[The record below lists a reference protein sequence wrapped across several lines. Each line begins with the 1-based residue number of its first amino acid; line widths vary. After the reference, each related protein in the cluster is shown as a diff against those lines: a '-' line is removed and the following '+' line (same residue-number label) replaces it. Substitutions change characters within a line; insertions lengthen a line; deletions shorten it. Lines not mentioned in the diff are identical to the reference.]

1 MTASKTFQDL
11 PVFGSFEAY
20 AQDPLGFYV
29 SARDQG
35 DIVQMFGESGQ
46 FVVNDPELIREV
58 LVTKHEHF
66 IKGREIQ
73 VLKPVFGEGVLTSEK
88 AENRRQRQ
96 MVHPHFSMKQVT
108 SYAEVMTS
116 LTEAQ
121 AAQWRVGEVRN
132 ITDEMMLIT
141 SDIIAHTVF
150 GTSVKGYTADL
161 GPAMENAHTHLVA
174 IMDSD
179 GQETPE
185 VLEQRDREL
194 GESVEKLNQVL
205 YGLIEESKKNSAR
218 SGQSRDLVSIFLRAG
233 MSEKELRDQIMTV
246 FLAGHETTAN
256 TLAWAWFLLSQHP
269 EVERKFHQELED
281 VLGGRTPTA
290 ADYDKLTYTQQ
301 IVQETLRVYPAAW
314 VITRE
319 VDSDVEIGG
328 YQFLKGQTMQFCQ
341 FSTHRDPKW
350 FENPDAFIP
359 ERFAGGELLKQ
370 IPEYAYFPFGGGQRL
385 CTGFNFALL
394 EAVLVLATVGQKYK
408 LSLVEGTE
416 VVPLP
421 LVTLRAHNLQMKI
434 EAR

>member
-20 AQDPLGFYV
+20 AQDPLGFYL
-29 SARDQG
+29 SIRDQG

-66 IKGREIQ
+66 IKGREVQ
-73 VLKPVFGEGVLTSEK
+73 VLKPVIGEGVLTSEK

-108 SYAEVMTS
+108 SYGEMMTS

-121 AAQWRVGEVRN
+121 IAQWRTGEVRN
-132 ITDEMMLIT
+132 MTDEMMLVT
-141 SDIIAHTVF
+141 LDIITHTMF
-150 GTSVKGYTADL
+150 GTSVKEYTA
-161 GPAMENAHTHLVA
+161 GIAHAMEIAQTHLAA

-179 GQETPE
+179 GQEAPE
-185 VLEQRDREL
+185 VVEQRNREI
-194 GESVEKLNQVL
+194 GEAIGTLDQVL
-205 YGLIEESKKNSAR
+205 YGIIEERRQNPVR
-218 SGQSRDLVSIFLRAG
+218 SERRDLLSMFLRAG
-233 MSEKELRDQIMTV
+233 MSDKELRDQMMSV

-256 TLAWAWFLLSQHP
+256 TLAWTWFLLAQHP
-269 EVERKFHQELED
+269 EVERKFHQELAD

-290 ADYDKLTYTQQ
+290 ADYDKLTYTLQ
-301 IVQETLRVYPAAW
+301 IVQESLRVYPAGW
-314 VITRE
+314 VLTRE

-328 YQFLKGQTMQFCQ
+328 YQFQKGQTMQLCQ

-359 ERFAGGELLKQ
+359 ERFAGDMLKQ
-370 IPEYAYFPFGGGQRL
+370 IPEFAYFPFGGGPRI
-385 CTGFNFALL
+385 CTGYNFALL